1 MRSLFSGVSA
11 LGCAVILA
19 IAVVFGSG
27 GLYIVWLNTI
37 GKATV
42 NAQYQVTTH
51 TQPYIQAHQS
61 VLMNYFAD
69 WTSGDAAHKAAAALE
84 ICGEAALLDPT
95 EYPTQVQSFIA
106 QNCR

>member
-1 MRSLFSGVSA
+1 VKDFIESVGAIGCVLIGIVALVFVSG
-11 LGCAVILA
+11 A
-19 IAVVFGSG
+19 IA
-27 GLYIVWLNTI
+27 IVYLNTI

-51 TQPYIQAHQS
+51 TQPYVQAHQA
-61 VLMNYFAD
+61 VLLNYYAD

-95 EYPTQVQSFIA
+95 EFPSQVAQFIA
-106 QNCR
+106 VNCH